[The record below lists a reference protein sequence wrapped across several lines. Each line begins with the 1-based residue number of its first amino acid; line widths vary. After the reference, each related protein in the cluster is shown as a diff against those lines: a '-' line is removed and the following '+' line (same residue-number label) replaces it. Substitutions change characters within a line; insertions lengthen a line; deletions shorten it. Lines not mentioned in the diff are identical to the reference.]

1 MGGLN
6 YQIEHHLFPSMPSPM
21 LRRAQP
27 LVRDFCLRHDLPYQ
41 ESTLTGSY
49 VLVLRY
55 LRGVGADRSA
65 AAASAR
71 RSD

>member
-1 MGGLN
+1 M
-6 YQIEHHLFPSMPSPM
+6 
-21 LRRAQP
+21 
-27 LVRDFCLRHDLPYQ
+27 RHDLPYE

-55 LRGVGADRSA
+55 LRDVGAGCS
-65 AAASAR
+65 AASAG